1 MVTKTALIT
10 GASSGIGLEL
20 ARLFAKNGFYLI
32 LVARSEERL
41 EKLADELR
49 YEYHV
54 QVATFAKDLT
64 HLNEIQSLFQII
76 EEENIFVDFLVN
88 NAGFGDYGC
97 FVESDWHKIHQMIN
111 LNMTSLTY
119 MTHLFL
125 QRMKKEGRGRIMN
138 VASTAAFQPG
148 PLMAVYFATKSYV
161 LNFSEALFE
170 ELKEFNITV
179 TTYCPGATATNF
191 SNEANTNNSKLFK
204 NRKLPTAANVAE
216 YGFVAMMQGKRLA
229 IYGFMNRLMVFGTRL
244 TPRSIVLKMSKF
256 ILKE

>member
-1 MVTKTALIT
+1 
-10 GASSGIGLEL
+10 
-20 ARLFAKNGFYLI
+20 
-32 LVARSEERL
+32 
-41 EKLADELR
+41 
-49 YEYHV
+49 
-54 QVATFAKDLT
+54 
-64 HLNEIQSLFQII
+64 
-76 EEENIFVDFLVN
+76 
-88 NAGFGDYGC
+88 
-97 FVESDWHKIHQMIN
+97 MIN

>member
-20 ARLFAKNGFYLI
+20 AKLFAKNGFYLI

-64 HLNEIQSLFQII
+64 DLNEIQSLFQII
-76 EEENIFVDFLVN
+76 EEENIFIDFLVN

-97 FVESDWHKIHQMIN
+97 FVESDWHKINQMIN
-111 LNMTSLTY
+111 LNITSLTY
-119 MTHLFL
+119 LTHLFL

-138 VASTAAFQPG
+138 IASTAAFQPG

>member
-1 MVTKTALIT
+1 M
-10 GASSGIGLEL
+10 
-20 ARLFAKNGFYLI
+20 
-32 LVARSEERL
+32 

-49 YEYHV
+49 YEHHV

-64 HLNEIQSLFQII
+64 DLNEIQSLFQII
-76 EEENIFVDFLVN
+76 EEENIFIDFLVN
-88 NAGFGDYGC
+88 NAGFGDYGY

-138 VASTAAFQPG
+138 IASTAAFQPG

-204 NRKLPTAANVAE
+204 NRKLPTAAKVAE
-216 YGFVAMMQGKRLA
+216 YGFMAMMQGKRLA
-229 IYGFMNRLMVFGTRL
+229 IYGFMNRVMVFSTRF
-244 TPRSIVLKMSKF
+244 TPRSIVLKITKF